1 MDLVKVVVLTAI
13 LATVSFGGKVVWDK
27 DGKPHIEKSKK
38 PIKGCQ
44 QKSLSELVEDKNTT
58 KCSG

>member
-1 MDLVKVVVLTAI
+1 MRFGTIVLVMALGMT
-13 LATVSFGGKVVWDK
+13 TVFGSKVVWDK

-38 PIKGCQ
+38 PVKGCQ
-44 QKSLSELVEDKNTT
+44 QKSLDELVRDNNTT